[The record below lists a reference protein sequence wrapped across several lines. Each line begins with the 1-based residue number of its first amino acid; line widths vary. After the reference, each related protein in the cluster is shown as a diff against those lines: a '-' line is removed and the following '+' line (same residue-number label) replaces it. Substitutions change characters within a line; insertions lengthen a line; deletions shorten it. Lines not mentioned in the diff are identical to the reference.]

1 MDNLKKENDNT
12 VSDDNENQ
20 SSGEIY
26 ANPLESSYQDA
37 VSESTQHESDE
48 GNATQA
54 GMNVPQNPAPDGETA
69 SPLEPSAIDSGSL
82 PPPPPP
88 FEEDKKKKILVFAAG
103 AVIVLILLFAIV
115 RIFFRSKS
123 APQNVTLTYWGLWEG
138 KEIIQPILDDYKRTH
153 PTITVEYIKEDPQQ
167 YRERLQAV
175 IGRDEGPDI
184 FRFHNTWI
192 PMLIGDLAPLPKT
205 IYSDGEFTT
214 SFFPIAASD
223 LKVNGNFYGLP
234 LEIDGL
240 VLFYN
245 EDILKNANVSVPSSW
260 VDIQNAAIRLTVK
273 ENERIVTSGIALGL
287 ADNIEHFSDILA
299 LMMLQNG
306 VDLNKSLFTCSD
318 PQVKS
323 CATEALSFY
332 HRFAEAP
339 NNTWDETLENSIVA
353 FARGRVAMIFAPL
366 WQIDTIRA
374 INPNLNFKTAK
385 LPQLPCNTQNCPI
398 INWASYW
405 VEGVSGKSKNKDEAW
420 AFLKYLSSPEVMKK
434 YYGLQVQV
442 RQVLG
447 EPYSRVD
454 LANSLRDNTYVAP
467 LLEMAPTMK
476 SFQLASRTSDG
487 ETGLNTLLIKYMKD
501 AVNSLSQGVSPETAL
516 QTADSGF
523 KQSFS
528 RFNVTSAQ

>member
-1 MDNLKKENDNT
+1 MDNFKKGIDNT
-12 VSDDNENQ
+12 IIGDNANQ

-26 ANPLESSYQDA
+26 ANPLESSYQDT

-48 GNATQA
+48 GIATQS
-54 GMNVPQNPAPDGETA
+54 GMDSSQIPAPENETA
-69 SPLEPSAIDSGSL
+69 LPQEPSTIDSGSL
-82 PPPPPP
+82 PPPPY
-88 FEEDKKKKILVFAAG
+88 EEDKKKKILVFAVG
-103 AVIVLILLFAIV
+103 AVIMLILLFVIV
-115 RIFFRSKS
+115 RIFFRSK
-123 APQNVTLTYWGLWEG
+123 PTPKNVTLTYWGLWEG

-167 YRERLQAV
+167 YRERLQAAIV
-175 IGRDEGPDI
+175 RGEGPDI

-192 PMLIGDLAPLPKT
+192 PMIIGDLAPLPKT
-205 IYSDGEFTT
+205 IYSDGEFST
-214 SFFPIAASD
+214 SFFPIALSD

-260 VDIQNAAIRLTVK
+260 VDIQNAASRLTVK

-306 VDLNKSLFTCSD
+306 VDLYKSLFTCSD

-398 INWASYW
+398 VNWASYW
-405 VEGVSGKSKNKDEAW
+405 IEGVSGKSKNKDEAW
-420 AFLKYLSSPEVMKK
+420 AFLKYISSPEVMKK

-447 EPYSRVD
+447 EPYSRID
-454 LANSLRDNTYVAP
+454 LANNLRDNGYVAP
-467 LLEMAPTMK
+467 LLEMASTMK
-476 SFQLASRTSDG
+476 SFPLSSRTSDG
-487 ETGLNTLLIKYMKD
+487 ETGLNTLLIKYLQN

-523 KQSFS
+523 KQTFS